1 MRIAI
6 NLLLIAFIMLCGL
19 LIFSEVGVIFAKLAM
34 ARSPLGDVLRI
45 FAGLMV
51 LITLLRALFSKS
63 KPPG

>member
-19 LIFSEVGVIFAKLAM
+19 LILSEVGVIFAKLAI

-51 LITLLRALFSKS
+51 LITLLRALVSKS
-63 KPPG
+63 RPPG